1 MRQQPLFRSNAA
13 TDTSTHTDRATYLHI
28 LAGGRVAAGQR
39 ECEMHMLCIHSH
51 SGCELVY
58 KGGAESLLA
67 TVGNSV
73 AASTVSN
80 NGGTWPA

>member
-1 MRQQPLFRSNAA
+1 MRQQPRSSGA
-13 TDTSTHTDRATYLHI
+13 TLQRTQAHTQTVRPTYI
-28 LAGGRVAAGQR
+28 SWPVAVWPGQR
-39 ECEMHMLCIHSH
+39 ECEMHMLCINSH

-73 AASTVSN
+73 AASSVSN